1 LTVTGRSIFT
11 SGGSPTGEVAAGG
24 FGGASFIF
32 ANLNGTIVARVGGVA
47 TTEVTTSGAVYTGLA
62 INQANT
68 LLYAA
73 DSKNGVINI
82 FNTSWTQVGTI
93 ATPASVA
100 AMGLVPFNVQDI
112 GGTVYVT
119 YALPGHSAETTAAG
133 GEGAVAKFSESGT
146 LLSSFTS
153 PDLASPWGIALAPAN
168 FGEFSNDLLVA
179 NFAYGDLSAAGGE
192 INVYNP
198 TTGAFLDTLDSSSS
212 FQGLW
217 ALTFGNGGNGGNPD
231 VLYFT
236 TGLSSESGGLLAAIS
251 VPEPSALVQFGTALG
266 LIGLIGMRRSRKKS
280 ARSLPED
287 CRKA

>member
-1 LTVTGRSIFT
+1 
-11 SGGSPTGEVAAGG
+11 
-24 FGGASFIF
+24 
-32 ANLNGTIVARVGGVA
+32 
-47 TTEVTTSGAVYTGLA
+47 
-62 INQANT
+62 
-68 LLYAA
+68 
-73 DSKNGVINI
+73 
-82 FNTSWTQVGTI
+82 
-93 ATPASVA
+93 
-100 AMGLVPFNVQDI
+100 VPFDVRDI
-112 GGTVYVT
+112 GGQVYVT

-133 GEGAVAKFSESGT
+133 GEGAVAIFSESGT

-179 NFAYGDLSAAGGE
+179 NFAYGNLSSAGGE

-198 TTGAFLDTLDSSSS
+198 TTGAFLDTLDSDPS

-236 TGLSSESGGLLAAIS
+236 TGLGSESGGLLAAIS

-266 LIGLIGMRRSRKKS
+266 LLGLIGMRRSRK
-280 ARSLPED
+280 RSSRDFPER